1 MKNNDIGINMSI
13 KNNVLKAL
21 EAHGAVKQC
30 MLANLIGTQERLIRR
45 AVRDLR
51 EEGHLIGS
59 DDNGYFLATDRNEI
73 QRTINR
79 LKCQVR
85 SHVDLIFLMEE
96 VLKKMEATN
105 D

>member
-1 MKNNDIGINMSI
+1 MSI
-13 KNNVLKAL
+13 KNNVLRAL
-21 EAHGAVKQC
+21 ETHGAVKQC

-59 DDNGYFLATDRNEI
+59 DEDGYFLAKTRDEI
-73 QRTINR
+73 LHTINR
-79 LKCQVR
+79 LKSQVK

-96 VLKKMEATN
+96 VLKKMEGKECT
-105 D
+105 